1 MTGEISIKITME
13 NLRLILSLLE
23 TNRSTFNSTYFIPEV
38 WNAFEY
44 SSYFKDPAREGQIG
58 VDPYSFMSACIK
70 DYILKRASETVECRQ
85 LPDPNGREVLN
96 LGKDV
101 IYCILPRMFT
111 AWDHYRE
118 GEVISGT
125 FLKGI
130 CLLPYLKQLKV
141 NIIYLLPIFK
151 HSDKYRKGELGSPY
165 AIKNIYQ
172 IDPGLHDLL
181 LGGDPELM
189 VEIEFKAFVEACHLL
204 QIRVMVDFAFRTV
217 ARDSDLIAEH
227 PEWFYWIKLQNSYN
241 FVPPTVETEKE
252 LTKVDDQSLH
262 SLYTCK
268 GIKDYLSWFTYSP
281 PELDPQKW
289 RQVLAEYHATK
300 INILDLIEEAYQI
313 TTAPGFSNV
322 LNDPQPLWTDVTY
335 LKYYFDGNPK
345 AKVYLPDEQRPY
357 ILQDIAC
364 LNQYR
369 GTVPNQELWRYCLE
383 IIPYYQ
389 EKYGIDGARIDMGH
403 ALPPELN
410 QEIVARVKAKNNRF
424 ILWSEE
430 LSPDNS
436 ETVKKDGFHFIS
448 GNLWS
453 IYQALD
459 QPDFKDRLIQTLTS
473 AALPLTAALETPD
486 TPRIALVHRE
496 RQRISLLLFLNY
508 LAPNVI
514 PFINN
519 GMELMEIQPMNLG
532 LGNDEAGRFVL
543 NKADPMYGKLAFF
556 DNYCL
561 HWLSPEQEWFRS
573 KLQKALEI
581 RSAFAD
587 LINDRSSFITDYG
600 NFQNPKILFFCYYQR
615 KTGRNLFFLANKDFG
630 ELQKVRMND
639 LFSEELRKDRH
650 NLVWLYTDK
659 PRTDFRSGLN
669 CSSWLNPG
677 EVLIGCLE

>member
-1 MTGEISIKITME
+1 MTTME
-13 NLRLILSLLE
+13 NLKLILSLLE
-23 TNRSTFNSTYFIPEV
+23 NYHSTFKGTYFIPEV

-44 SSYFKDPAREGQIG
+44 SSYFKDPARKGQIG

-70 DYILKRASETVECRQ
+70 DFILKRASQTVDCRQ
-85 LPDPNGREVLN
+85 LADTNGKEVLN
-96 LGKDV
+96 LAKDV
-101 IYCILPRMFT
+101 IYCMLPRMFT

-118 GEVISGT
+118 GEIISGT

-151 HSDKYRKGELGSPY
+151 YSDRYRKGELGSPY

-172 IDPGLHDLL
+172 IDPGLHDPL

-189 VEIEFKAFVEACHLL
+189 VETEFKAFIEACHLL
-204 QIRVMVDFAFRTV
+204 KIKVMVDFAFRTV

-227 PEWFYWIKLQNSYN
+227 PEWFYWIELQNSDN
-241 FVPPTVETEKE
+241 FIPPMVEAEKE

-262 SLYTCK
+262 SLYTCQ

-289 RQVLAEYHATK
+289 RKVLAEYRATK
-300 INILDLIEEAYQI
+300 TNILDLIEKAYQI

-369 GTVPNQELWRYCLE
+369 GMVPNQELWRYCLE

-403 ALPPELN
+403 ALPLELN
-410 QEIVARVKAKNNRF
+410 REIVARVKARNPKF

-430 LSPDNS
+430 FEPEKG
-436 ETVKKDGFHFIS
+436 ETAGKNGFHFIS

-453 IYQALD
+453 VYNELD
-459 QPDFKDRLIQTLTS
+459 KPDFRERLIQTLKS

-486 TPRIALVHRE
+486 TPRMALVHRE
-496 RQRISLLLFLNY
+496 RQKICLLLFLNY
-508 LAPNVI
+508 LLPNAV

-519 GMELMEIQPMNLG
+519 GMELLETQPMNLG
-532 LGNDEAGRFVL
+532 LNNDENGRFVL
-543 NKADPMYGKLAFF
+543 AKEDPMYGKLAFF
-556 DNYCL
+556 DNYRL
-561 HWLSPEQEWFRS
+561 HWLSSEQEWFRC
-573 KLQKALEI
+573 LLNKALEI
-581 RSAFAD
+581 RSDFAEIIKERAN
-587 LINDRSSFITDYG
+587 LISQRGYFNNHHTI
-600 NFQNPKILFFCYYQR
+600 FFCYYQPR
-615 KTGRNLFFLANKDFG
+615 TRRNLFFLANKNFN
-630 ELQKVRMND
+630 EKVAIQLNG
-639 LFSEELRKDRH
+639 LFPEEVLKERK
-650 NLVWLYTDK
+650 NVAWVYTGDK
-659 PRTDFRSGLN
+659 PIGLKWDLYRN
-669 CSSWLNPG
+669 RFLNPG
-677 EVLIGCLE
+677 EVLIGYLE